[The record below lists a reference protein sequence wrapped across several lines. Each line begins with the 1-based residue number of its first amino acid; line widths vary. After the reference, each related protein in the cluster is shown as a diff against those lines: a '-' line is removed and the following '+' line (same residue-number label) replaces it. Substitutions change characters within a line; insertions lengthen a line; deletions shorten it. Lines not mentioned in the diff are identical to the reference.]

1 MEDGDWE
8 DASAFR
14 DFGKQQPVMATV
26 REKGKQTWRET
37 CLQLQ
42 QAAAGGRRREGG
54 REGFPDSA
62 LSPLRSSGAP
72 GLGSASKPPRPAL
85 LGGCPQLVYGEGYS
99 SSALVIASLILLLH
113 PCGMPG

>member
-1 MEDGDWE
+1 MEDGVQE
-8 DASAFR
+8 DASALR

-42 QAAAGGRRREGG
+42 RRREGGGG
-54 REGFPDSA
+54 REGFPNSA

-72 GLGSASKPPRPAL
+72 GLGSASKPP
-85 LGGCPQLVYGEGYS
+85 PQLYCWGGHCLFMGKVTPPP
-99 SSALVIASLILLLH
+99 LW
-113 PCGMPG
+113 

>member
-1 MEDGDWE
+1 
-8 DASAFR
+8 
-14 DFGKQQPVMATV
+14 MATV

-42 QAAAGGRRREGG
+42 RRREGGGG

-72 GLGSASKPPRPAL
+72 GLGSASKPPPPL
-85 LGGCPQLVYGEGYS
+85 YWGGAPLVYGEGYS

-113 PCGMPG
+113 PCGMPA